1 MRAVPRGPE
10 AMDRVVIDK
19 CRAELQSQLDE
30 LLAGAERTVVDMT
43 NVEEENFPDPTDRA
57 SLESNRNFTLR
68 LRDRDRKLVAKIR
81 EAIKRIEGGTF
92 GICDV
97 CGGEIEE
104 KRLIARPVTSLCID
118 CKTVA
123 EEEEVK

>member
-1 MRAVPRGPE
+1 
-10 AMDRVVIDK
+10 MDRSLIEK
-19 CRAELQSQLDE
+19 CRLELQRQLDE
-30 LLAGAERTVVDMT
+30 ITAEAERTVVDMT
-43 NVEEENFPDPTDRA
+43 TIGEENFPDPTDRA
-57 SLESNRNFTLR
+57 LLESNRNFTLR
-68 LRDRDRKLVAKIR
+68 LRDRDRKLVAKIK
-81 EAIKRIEGGTF
+81 EAVKRIENGTF
-92 GICDV
+92 GVCEG

>member
-1 MRAVPRGPE
+1 
-10 AMDRVVIDK
+10 MDNGVLET
-19 CRAELQSQLDE
+19 CREKLQRQLDE
-30 LLAGAERTVVDMT
+30 LMAGAERTVVDMT
-43 NVEEENFPDPTDRA
+43 TVGEENFPDPTDRA
-57 SLESNRNFTLR
+57 LLESNRNFTLR
-68 LRDRDRKLVAKIR
+68 LRDRDRKLVAKIK
-81 EAIKRIEGGTF
+81 EAMKRIDNGTF
-92 GICDV
+92 GVCEG

>member
-1 MRAVPRGPE
+1 MRVDPRGLESMDRAVIE
-10 AMDRVVIDK
+10 K

-43 NVEEENFPDPTDRA
+43 SVEEENFPDPTDRA

-68 LRDRDRKLVAKIR
+68 LRDRDRKLVAKIK

-92 GICDV
+92 GTCDG

>member
-1 MRAVPRGPE
+1 
-10 AMDRVVIDK
+10 MDRSVMET
-19 CRAELQSQLDE
+19 CRMELQRQMDE
-30 LLAGAERTVVDMT
+30 LMAGAERTVVDMT
-43 NVEEENFPDPTDRA
+43 TIGEENFPDPTDRA
-57 SLESNRNFTLR
+57 LLESNRNFTLR
-68 LRDRDRKLVAKIR
+68 LRDRDRKLVSKIKD
-81 EAIKRIEGGTF
+81 AIKRIENGTF
-92 GICDV
+92 GVCEG